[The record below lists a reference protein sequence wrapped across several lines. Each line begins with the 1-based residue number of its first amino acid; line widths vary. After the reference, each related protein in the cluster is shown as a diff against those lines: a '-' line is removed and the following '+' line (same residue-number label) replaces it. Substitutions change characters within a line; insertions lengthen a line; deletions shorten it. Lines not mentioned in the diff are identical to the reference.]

1 MGFNIADFK
10 GVLSKHGLAAD
21 NLFMVSITGA
31 PVGNKMGEDMNFF
44 CRSVT
49 LPEIDLQT
57 TNYKKQA
64 FGATTR
70 RPIGLELPVLPTV
83 FMVDSNF
90 EMLKF
95 FHAWVQKIV
104 NYSTAAGNL
113 SSSGGLQ
120 PYEIGYQEEYG
131 KATIVITVYSWHQE
145 VITYQYKMT
154 EVYPVQVGNITQAWA
169 NGGEVMTLP
178 VGFAYDKIELT
189 GESRGQL
196 IGQDGSTNGL
206 LSYLSA
212 INTFA
217 QAIRGL
223 DRPTDLQS
231 LINQGVNVSTIYNA
245 F

>member
-21 NLFMVSITGA
+21 NLFMVKIIGG
-31 PVGNKMGEDMNFF
+31 PRNKMGDDMIFF

-49 LPEIDLQT
+49 LPELDLQT
-57 TNYKKQA
+57 TAYKKQG

-90 EMLKF
+90 EILKF
-95 FHAWVQKIV
+95 FHAWIQQVI
-104 NYSTAAGNL
+104 NYSTAGGNQSTNAGQ
-113 SSSGGLQ
+113 Q
-120 PYEIGYQEEYG
+120 PYEIGYQEDYG
-131 KATIVITVYSWHQE
+131 RGAIEVTVYSWHQE
-145 VITYQYKMT
+145 AITYQYKMT
-154 EVYPVQVGNITQAWA
+154 GAYPIQVGNITQAWA

-189 GESRGQL
+189 GENTGRL
-196 IGQDGSTNGL
+196 IGPDGTSNGL

-217 QAIRGL
+217 QAIRSL
-223 DRPTDLQS
+223 DRPDDLQS